1 MTSES
6 EPASPA
12 PSTGRTRL
20 VIAVVAAVVVFAAA
34 AIGVWQLNSDDQGSN
49 AASTSSTVP
58 STPPGVPARIVTT
71 EQLRAFAA
79 ALGRPVYWA
88 GSRPGARIEY
98 TQASDGS
105 TYVRYLTGSAAVG
118 DKRPNFVVVAT
129 YPQPDAYA
137 RVRRAARANHYTVEQ
152 LSGGSIAVTEPRT
165 PKNIHIVS
173 RGRPYQVEVF
183 APTAAQARSIA
194 LSGAVVPVA

>member
-12 PSTGRTRL
+12 PTTGRPRL
-20 VIAVVAAVVVFAAA
+20 VIAGVVAVAVFAAA
-34 AIGVWQLNSDDQGSN
+34 AVAVWQLNSDDQ
-49 AASTSSTVP
+49 ASDATTTSSTAP
-58 STPPGVPARIVTT
+58 STPPGVPARIVTPA
-71 EQLRAFAA
+71 QLRAFAA

-105 TYVRYLTGSAAVG
+105 SYVRYLTGSAAVG
-118 DKRPNFVVVAT
+118 DTRPDFVVVAT
-129 YPQPDAYA
+129 YPQPDAFA
-137 RVRRAARANHYTVEQ
+137 RVRKAARTNHYDVEQ
-152 LSGGSIAVTEPRT
+152 LSGGAIAVTEPRT

-173 RGRPYQVEVF
+173 PGRPYQVEVF

-194 LSGAVVPVA
+194 LSGGIVPVA